1 VVGVIFDDSQGYA
14 FIFPVIEVLRRV
26 TVYAYISKIAGLSGD
41 FVLAEPIVKALL
53 IQQSSPVGVDMHTVV
68 IQPEFTRLKTTV
80 NGRSGFIC
88 RCNLSLLRKEMNK
101 V

>member
-1 VVGVIFDDSQGYA
+1 VVRVIFDDSQNHA
-14 FIFPVIEVLRRV
+14 FVFPVIKVLRRV

-41 FVLAEPIVKALL
+41 FVLAEPIVKAIL
-53 IQQSSPVGVDMHTVV
+53 IQQSSTVGINMHAIVV
-68 IQPEFTRLKTTV
+68 QPEFTRLKTTV
-80 NGRSGFIC
+80 NGWYEFIC